1 MSVIMN
7 PVIDIEKGSIS
18 NKSKSS
24 IKLNPQCVLSSKL
37 DFDGTPKDLS
47 GNLLHQFLFY

>member
-1 MSVIMN
+1 M
-7 PVIDIEKGSIS
+7 DIEKGLIS

-37 DFDGTPKDLS
+37 DFDGTPKDLN
-47 GNLLHQFLFY
+47 GK